1 MAEAP
6 ETQNATPSPS
16 EVIDQAFSSF
26 DANANAQPDAPV
38 EPSQPAEAEA
48 PAQPDNAPEPET
60 EPEPVP
66 EAEGE
71 TQGPEAEAAPTPEQ
85 EAAFKAEDKELS
97 SAYAEHPELKDFL
110 KKNPALRPAFFRAV
124 QINKLFPGGVE
135 DARTALT
142 WMKEL
147 AGRNRSYFDPNPES
161 KRTFLRSLADQA
173 KMPDGSPSG
182 HYEALIKTAFGDA
195 FDAVS
200 RAAQEGKLTLPPG
213 WEAKDLKLAVDG
225 LSVMLGLKP
234 LSAVLRGAASPGAQ
248 PDDASAGAL
257 DELNRREQ
265 ALIQREQGI
274 TNREKQNFL
283 SSVTNQFGD
292 WLGKQ
297 TVDLVGKVEAFKTQ
311 PSGFRE
317 WVRSTINARTMELL
331 KQDETFTAQLE
342 SDLRSGNLNPG
353 AISKKLEERARQYL
367 PTVTR
372 QVFREAGVQMQAGQ
386 AAAEQKRES
395 VPKRKE
401 PARTAHGAPF
411 SPRTKTAA
419 AKAGEA
425 GSALRRNPGESFDTF
440 ASRVIG
446 SQFGQ

>member
-1 MAEAP
+1 MAEST
-6 ETQNATPSPS
+6 EVQNAAPLPS
-16 EVIDQAFSSF
+16 EVIDKAFSAF
-26 DANANAQPDAPV
+26 DAGA
-38 EPSQPAEAEA
+38 EPKTAEPEA
-48 PAQPDNAPEPET
+48 VSEPEAAPEPET
-60 EPEPVP
+60 TLEPEAVPEPESEPEP
-66 EAEGE
+66 EAN
-71 TQGPEAEAAPTPEQ
+71 GPEAGTEEPTPEQ
-85 EAAFKAEDKELS
+85 EAALKAEDNELS
-97 SAYAEHPELKDFL
+97 SAYADHPELKDFL

-135 DARTALT
+135 DARAALT
-142 WMKEL
+142 WMKDL
-147 AGRNRSYFDPNPES
+147 AGRNRAYFDPNPES
-161 KRTFLRSLADQA
+161 KRAFLRSLADQDRR
-173 KMPDGSPSG
+173 PDGTSTG
-182 HYEALIKTAFGDA
+182 NYNALIRTAFEDA
-195 FDAVS
+195 FDSLKEAVQS
-200 RAAQEGKLTLPPG
+200 GKLTLPPG
-213 WEAKDLKLAVDG
+213 WEAKDLKIAVDG
-225 LSVMLGLKP
+225 LSVLLGMKP
-234 LSAVLRGAASPGAQ
+234 LSAVLRNETSGAEPSAQ
-248 PDDASAGAL
+248 AL
-257 DELNRREQ
+257 DELNKREQ
-265 ALIQREQGI
+265 AITQREQGI
-274 TNREKQNFL
+274 SAREKQNFL

-297 TVDLVGKVEAFKTQ
+297 TVDLVGKVDAFKTQ
-311 PSGFRE
+311 PTGFRE
-317 WVRSTINARTMELL
+317 WVKSTINARTMELL

-342 SDLRSGNLNPG
+342 ADLRSGSLNPG

-372 QVFREAGVQMQAGQ
+372 QVFREAGVQMQANQ

-425 GSALRRNPGESFDTF
+425 GAGMRRNPGESFDAF